1 MGTRTPSSLVTRIM
15 IGLVAG
21 VIVGILLNQ
30 FPEHKAWF
38 IDNLLQPAGD
48 LFIKLMKMI
57 VVPLVFA
64 CMTVGIA
71 GAGSTRALGR
81 VGVKTFVYFF
91 TITSI
96 AIVFGL
102 VVGNVFQPGAGADF
116 SSTLQAPVTTLA
128 SSTETQ
134 NLGRTLVAIVPD
146 NIVQAMAEGK
156 LLSVLFFAI
165 LFGCALSMLPEQQ
178 KAPLI
183 RVMQGVSD
191 TMFKVTHLVMHY
203 SPIGIFGLIGVTV
216 ASFGLSA
223 LLPLAKLIGITYVAV
238 LLFAVCVLGA
248 VAKLAGVRFFHLLRE
263 IRSELLLAY
272 SSAASATVMPQ
283 LIEKMERYGAPR
295 PITSMVIPLGYS
307 FNLDGASLFAAL
319 GTLFIAQAYGID
331 LSLADQAMLVLI
343 MVLTSKGAA
352 GVPGFMFIILTATL
366 TAAGLPVE
374 GVAIIAGVYRLMDMP
389 VTALNVLG
397 NALAPLVIARWE
409 GQLGKPASAEP
420 APAEPAPPNA
430 PTFKA

>member
-1 MGTRTPSSLVTRIM
+1 MGIRTPSSLVTRIM

-81 VGVKTFVYFF
+81 VGMKTFMYFF

-96 AIVFGL
+96 AILFGL

-146 NIVQAMAEGK
+146 NIVLAMAEGK

-165 LFGCALSMLPEQQ
+165 LFGCALSMLPQQQ

-183 RVMQGVSD
+183 SVMQGVSD

-238 LLFAVCVLGA
+238 LLFALCVLGA
-248 VAKLAGVRFFHLLRE
+248 VARLAGVRFFHLLRE

-331 LSLADQAMLVLI
+331 LGLADQAMLVLI

-409 GQLGKPASAEP
+409 GQLKAPGQTAPASP
-420 APAEPAPPNA
+420 AAPDLKLEA
-430 PTFKA
+430 

>member
-1 MGTRTPSSLVTRIM
+1 MGIRTPSSLVTRIM

-81 VGVKTFVYFF
+81 VGMKTFVYFF

-96 AIVFGL
+96 AILFGL

-146 NIVQAMAEGK
+146 NIVLAMAEGK

-165 LFGCALSMLPEQQ
+165 LFGCALSMLPQQQ

-183 RVMQGVSD
+183 SVMQGVSD
-191 TMFKVTHLVMHY
+191 TK
-203 SPIGIFGLIGVTV
+203 IGRAHV
-216 ASFGLSA
+216 
-223 LLPLAKLIGITYVAV
+223 
-238 LLFAVCVLGA
+238 
-248 VAKLAGVRFFHLLRE
+248 
-263 IRSELLLAY
+263 
-272 SSAASATVMPQ
+272 
-283 LIEKMERYGAPR
+283 
-295 PITSMVIPLGYS
+295 
-307 FNLDGASLFAAL
+307 
-319 GTLFIAQAYGID
+319 
-331 LSLADQAMLVLI
+331 
-343 MVLTSKGAA
+343 
-352 GVPGFMFIILTATL
+352 
-366 TAAGLPVE
+366 
-374 GVAIIAGVYRLMDMP
+374 
-389 VTALNVLG
+389 
-397 NALAPLVIARWE
+397 
-409 GQLGKPASAEP
+409 
-420 APAEPAPPNA
+420 
-430 PTFKA
+430 

>member
-1 MGTRTPSSLVTRIM
+1 MRTNTSSSLVTRIM
-15 IGLVAG
+15 IGLAAG
-21 VIVGILLNQ
+21 VIVGVLLNQ

-48 LFIKLMKMI
+48 LFIRLMKMI

-64 CMTVGIA
+64 CMVVGIA

-81 VGVKTFVYFF
+81 VGLKTFTYFF

-102 VVGNVFQPGAGADF
+102 IVGNLLQPGVGADF
-116 SSTLQAPVTTLA
+116 SSTLQAPVSGLA
-128 SSTETQ
+128 SASETQ
-134 NLGRTLVAIVPD
+134 NLGRTLTNIVPD
-146 NIVQAMAEGK
+146 NIVSAMSQGK

-165 LFGCALSMLPEQQ
+165 LFGCALSLLPAQQ
-178 KAPLI
+178 KAPLVV
-183 RVMQGVSD
+183 VMQAVSD

-203 SPIGIFGLIGVTV
+203 SPIGIFGLIAVTV

-238 LLFAVCVLGA
+238 ALFAICVLGV
-248 VAKLAGVRFFHLLRE
+248 VARVAGVGLFHLIRE

-295 PITSMVIPLGYS
+295 SITSMVIPLGYS

-366 TAAGLPVE
+366 TTAGLPVE

-409 GQLGKPASAEP
+409 GQLEAPRSDAPAKPAT
-420 APAEPAPPNA
+420 PPLQA
-430 PTFKA
+430 

>member
-1 MGTRTPSSLVTRIM
+1 MGIRTPSSLVTRIM

-81 VGVKTFVYFF
+81 VGMKTFVYFF

-96 AIVFGL
+96 AILFGL

-134 NLGRTLVAIVPD
+134 NLGRTLVAIVL
-146 NIVQAMAEGK
+146 AMAEGK

-165 LFGCALSMLPEQQ
+165 LFGCALSMLPQQQ

-183 RVMQGVSD
+183 SVMQGVSD

-238 LLFAVCVLGA
+238 LLFALCVLGA
-248 VAKLAGVRFFHLLRE
+248 VARLAGVRFFHLLRE

-331 LSLADQAMLVLI
+331 LGLADQAMLVLI

-409 GQLGKPASAEP
+409 GRLKAPGQTAPASP
-420 APAEPAPPNA
+420 AAPDLKLEA
-430 PTFKA
+430 

>member
-1 MGTRTPSSLVTRIM
+1 MSISKPTSLVTRIM
-15 IGLVAG
+15 IGLAAG
-21 VIVGILLNQ
+21 IIVGILLNQ

-71 GAGSTRALGR
+71 GMGNPAALGR
-81 VGVKTFVYFF
+81 VGIKTFVYFF

-102 VVGNVFQPGAGADF
+102 VVANVVEPGSGAEF
-116 SSTLQAPVTTLA
+116 SSTLQTPVTGLVTNG
-128 SSTETQ
+128 TTQ
-134 NLGRTLVAIVPD
+134 NLGQTLLAIVPD
-146 NIVQAMAEGK
+146 NVVLAMSQGK

-165 LFGCALSMLPEQQ
+165 LFGCALSLLPEER

-183 RVMQGVSD
+183 SVMQAVSD

-203 SPIGIFGLIGVTV
+203 SPIGIFGLIAVTV
-216 ASFGLSA
+216 ASYGLNA
-223 LLPLAKLIGITYVAV
+223 LLPLAKLIGTTYVAV
-238 LLFAVCVLGA
+238 LLFALCVLGT
-248 VAKLAGVRFFHLLRE
+248 VARLAGVRFFHLVRE

-331 LSLADQAMLVLI
+331 LSLADQGMLILI

-366 TAAGLPVE
+366 TTAGLPVE

-409 GQLGKPASAEP
+409 GQLKAPDCTPATETASAP
-420 APAEPAPPNA
+420 FNA
-430 PTFKA
+430 

>member
-1 MGTRTPSSLVTRIM
+1 MTARTPTSLVTRIM

-21 VIVGILLNQ
+21 VIVGFLLNQ

-71 GAGSTRALGR
+71 SAGSTRALGR
-81 VGVKTFVYFF
+81 VGMKTFVYFF
-91 TITSI
+91 TITSV
-96 AIVFGL
+96 AILFGL
-102 VVGNVFQPGAGADF
+102 VIGNVFQPGAGADF
-116 SSTLQAPVTTLA
+116 SSTLQTPLTGLA
-128 SSTETQ
+128 SSAETQ

-146 NIVQAMAEGK
+146 NIVLAMAEGK

-165 LFGCALSMLPEQQ
+165 LFGCALSMLPASQ

-183 RVMQGVSD
+183 AVMQAISD

-216 ASFGLSA
+216 ASFGLSS

-238 LLFAVCVLGA
+238 LLFAVCVLGL
-248 VAKLAGVRFFHLLRE
+248 VAKIAGVGLFHLVRE

-283 LIEKMERYGAPR
+283 LIEKMQRYGAPKS
-295 PITSMVIPLGYS
+295 ITSMVIPLGYS

-409 GQLGKPASAEP
+409 GQLKALDSEPVEKPAPVLEA
-420 APAEPAPPNA
+420 
-430 PTFKA
+430 

>member
-1 MGTRTPSSLVTRIM
+1 MSTRKPSSLVTRIM
-15 IGLVAG
+15 IGLVTG

-38 IDNLLQPAGD
+38 IDNVLQPAGD

-102 VVGNVFQPGAGADF
+102 VIGNVFQPGAGADF

-128 SSTETQ
+128 SSPDAQ

-146 NIVQAMAEGK
+146 NVVLAMAEGK

-165 LFGCALSMLPEQQ
+165 LFGCALSMLPAQQ

-183 RVMQGVSD
+183 SVMQGISD

-203 SPIGIFGLIGVTV
+203 SPIGIFGLIAVTV

-248 VAKLAGVRFFHLLRE
+248 VAKMAGVGFFHLLRE

-409 GQLGKPASAEP
+409 GQLKPPSQAVPAKPA
-420 APAEPAPPNA
+420 A
-430 PTFKA
+430 PTLEA

>member
-1 MGTRTPSSLVTRIM
+1 MTVRKPTSLITRIM

-21 VIVGILLNQ
+21 IIVGILLNQ
-30 FPEHKAWF
+30 FPEQKAWF

-71 GAGSTRALGR
+71 GMGNPAALGR
-81 VGVKTFVYFF
+81 VGLKTFVYFF

-96 AIVFGL
+96 AILFGL
-102 VVGNVFQPGAGADF
+102 LVGNVVQPGSGAEF
-116 SSTLQAPVTTLA
+116 GSTLQAPATGLA
-128 SSTETQ
+128 SSGTPQ
-134 NLGRTLVAIVPD
+134 NLGQILLAIVPD
-146 NIVQAMAEGK
+146 NIVLAMSQGK

-165 LFGCALSMLPEQQ
+165 LFGCALSLLPEER

-183 RVMQGVSD
+183 SVMQGVSD

-203 SPIGIFGLIGVTV
+203 SPIGIFGLIAVTV

-223 LLPLAKLIGITYVAV
+223 LLPLAKLIGTTYVAV
-238 LLFAVCVLGA
+238 LLFALCVLGA
-248 VAKLAGVRFFHLLRE
+248 VARLAGVGFFHLLRE
-263 IRSELLLAY
+263 IRSELLLAF

-331 LSLADQAMLVLI
+331 LSLADQGMLVLI

-374 GVAIIAGVYRLMDMP
+374 GVAIIAGIYRLMDMP

-409 GQLGKPASAEP
+409 GQLRAPDSTPASEP
-420 APAEPAPPNA
+420 PSVP
-430 PTFKA
+430 FKA

>member
-1 MGTRTPSSLVTRIM
+1 MSTKPSSSLVTRIM
-15 IGLVAG
+15 IGLAAG

-30 FPEHKAWF
+30 FPEHKTWF

-48 LFIKLMKMI
+48 LFIRLMKMI

-64 CMTVGIA
+64 CMVVGIA

-81 VGVKTFVYFF
+81 IGIKTFTYFF

-102 VVGNVFQPGAGADF
+102 IIGNVFQPGAGADF
-116 SSTLQAPVTTLA
+116 SSTLQTPVTGLTTSGEA
-128 SSTETQ
+128 QS
-134 NLGRTLVAIVPD
+134 LGRVLVNIVPD
-146 NIVQAMAEGK
+146 NIVLAMSQGK

-165 LFGCALSMLPEQQ
+165 LFGCALSLLPPQQ
-178 KAPLI
+178 KAPLVA
-183 RVMQGVSD
+183 VMQTVSD

-223 LLPLAKLIGITYVAV
+223 LLPLIKLIGITYVAV
-238 LLFAVCVLGA
+238 ALFALCVLGL
-248 VAKLAGVRFFHLLRE
+248 VARMVGVGFFHLIRE

-283 LIEKMERYGAPR
+283 LIEKMQRYGAPR
-295 PITSMVIPLGYS
+295 SITSMVIPLGYS

-409 GQLGKPASAEP
+409 GQLRAPNSGEPVEP
-420 APAEPAPPNA
+420 AAPPVQV
-430 PTFKA
+430 

>member
-1 MGTRTPSSLVTRIM
+1 M
-15 IGLVAG
+15 IGLAAG
-21 VIVGILLNQ
+21 ILVGLLLNQ
-30 FPEHKAWF
+30 FPEQKTWF

-71 GAGSTRALGR
+71 SMGTPAALGR
-81 VGVKTFVYFF
+81 IGMKTLVYFF

-102 VVGNVFQPGAGADF
+102 IVGNLFEPGAGAEF
-116 SSTLQAPVTTLA
+116 GRNLPAPVTGLT
-128 SSTETQ
+128 SDGSTQ
-134 NLGRTLVAIVPD
+134 NLGQILLGIVPD
-146 NIVQAMAEGK
+146 NIVLAMSQGK

-178 KAPLI
+178 KAPLVS
-183 RVMQGVSD
+183 VMQGVCAA
-191 TMFKVTHLVMHY
+191 MFKVTHLVMHY
-203 SPIGIFGLIGVTV
+203 SPIGIFGLMAVTV

-223 LLPLAKLIGITYVAV
+223 LLPLAKLIGITYIAV
-238 LLFAVCVLGA
+238 LLFAVCVLGL
-248 VAKLAGVRFFHLLRE
+248 VARLTGIGFFHLLRE
-263 IRSELLLAY
+263 IRSELLLAF

-331 LSLADQAMLVLI
+331 LSLADQGMLVLI

-409 GQLGKPASAEP
+409 GQLKAPDSTPRTEP
-420 APAEPAPPNA
+420 ATSLEG
-430 PTFKA
+430 

>member
-1 MGTRTPSSLVTRIM
+1 MIAKKPTSLVTRIM

-30 FPEHKAWF
+30 FPEQKTWF
-38 IDNLLQPAGD
+38 IANLLQPAGD

-71 GAGSTRALGR
+71 GAGNARSLGR
-81 VGVKTFVYFF
+81 VGMKTAVYFF
-91 TITSI
+91 SITSI

-102 VVGNVFQPGAGADF
+102 IVGNVFQPGAGADF
-116 SSTLQAPVTTLA
+116 SSSLQTPVTGLA
-128 SSTETQ
+128 SRGETQ
-134 NLGRTLVAIVPD
+134 NLGRILVGIVPD
-146 NIVQAMAEGK
+146 NIVLAMSEGK

-165 LFGCALSMLPEQQ
+165 MFGCALSMLPAQQ

-183 RVMQGVSD
+183 AVMQGISD

-203 SPIGIFGLIGVTV
+203 SPIGIFGLIAVTV

-223 LLPLAKLIGITYVAV
+223 LLPLAKLIGITYLAV
-238 LLFAVCVLGA
+238 LLFAVCVLGL
-248 VAKLAGVRFFHLLRE
+248 VARLAGVGFFHLLRE

-272 SSAASATVMPQ
+272 SSAASSTVMPQ

-366 TAAGLPVE
+366 TSAGLPVE

-409 GQLGKPASAEP
+409 GQLQPPDSSPTAKLASSSLEA
-420 APAEPAPPNA
+420 
-430 PTFKA
+430 